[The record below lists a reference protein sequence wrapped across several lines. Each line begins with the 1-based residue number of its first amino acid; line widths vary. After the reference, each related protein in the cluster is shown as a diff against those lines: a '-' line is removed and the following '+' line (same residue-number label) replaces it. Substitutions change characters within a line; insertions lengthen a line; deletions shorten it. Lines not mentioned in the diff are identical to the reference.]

1 MSAHFRDA
9 VAEYFRARPGQWIDG
24 LELMGI
30 GGAYASRTRI
40 SEARRF
46 YGMRIEN
53 KVIRLANGSRRS
65 LYCYHPAPPL
75 KAPQRG
81 QMGIE

>member
-1 MSAHFRDA
+1 MSAHYRDA
-9 VAEYFRARPGQWIDG
+9 VAELFKSQPNTWIDG
-24 LELMGI
+24 MTIAET
-30 GGAYASRTRI
+30 GGCYASRSRI
-40 SEARRF
+40 SECRTQL
-46 YGMRIEN
+46 GMRIEN